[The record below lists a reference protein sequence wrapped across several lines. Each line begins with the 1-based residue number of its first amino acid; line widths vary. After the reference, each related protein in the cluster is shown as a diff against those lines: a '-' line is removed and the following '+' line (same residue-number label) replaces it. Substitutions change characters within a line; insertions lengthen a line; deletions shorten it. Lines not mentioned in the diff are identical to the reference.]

1 MKRTARQQ
9 QLYKE
14 YQKQYN
20 RIKNAQRRLS
30 KQGYVVP
37 DYLTP
42 DKPSTIDKFTKRM
55 VDKLRKIT
63 PEYIQRRSGKVDFE
77 SGELVREPL
86 AQKSRKTYQYERA
99 PRKKSFSKE
108 TDPFF
113 EPLEDDYDTGGQWV
127 FEDYDTRVIE
137 EVREQLRRFPN
148 ADGARIL
155 ETWLDLVI
163 KAYGEKATAVMLIE
177 GQNAGIIITYDVVY
191 KGGYAVYITDMLNY
205 MPKAINDYDESA
217 RETLTEMME
226 LFEDWSEP
234 N

>member
-30 KQGYVVP
+30 KQGYIVP

-77 SGELVREPL
+77 TGELAREPL
-86 AQKSRKTYQYERA
+86 AQKSRKIYQYERA
-99 PRKKSFSKE
+99 PRKKSFSKQ

-113 EPLEDDYDTGGQWV
+113 EPLEDDYDTEGQWV
-127 FEDYDTRVIE
+127 FQDYDTRVID
-137 EVREQLRRFPN
+137 EVREQLRKFPN
-148 ADGARIL
+148 DDGARVL

-163 KAYGEKATAVMLIE
+163 SAYGEQSTAVMLVE
-177 GQNAGIIITYDVVY
+177 GQRAGVIITYDVVY
-191 KGGYAVYITDMLNY
+191 RGGYAVYMSDMLNY
-205 MPKAINDYDESA
+205 YMPKVRYDESA
-217 RETLTEMME
+217 REKLTEMME

-234 N
+234 I